1 MGIWGYKGGK
11 PIMLR
16 NYAYLRVS
24 TKEQNINRQL
34 DAIKQLD
41 EHIDERDI
49 YVDKQSGKDFNRPE
63 WQALKRSI
71 RPGDTLF
78 IHSLDR
84 LGRNKQGILKEWQWL
99 VENKI
104 HIVVLDMPL
113 LDTRKYQGLDGVGDL
128 VVNLVLQILSWLA
141 EQERVNIKV
150 RQREGIDAALA
161 RGVRFGRPPVPK
173 PKNFEKIY
181 NRWQNG
187 EITAT
192 KAMQTLGLKRNTFYK
207 FAREHEEKI

>member
-1 MGIWGYKGGK
+1 MQ
-11 PIMLR
+11 R

-24 TKEQNINRQL
+24 TKEQNLARQIDSIRQL
-34 DAIKQLD
+34 N

-49 YVDKQSGKDFNRPE
+49 YCDKLSGKDFNRPE
-63 WQALKRSI
+63 WLALKRSI

-84 LGRNKQGILKEWQWL
+84 LGRNKQGILQEWQWL

-104 HIVVLDMPL
+104 NVVVLDMPL
-113 LDTRKYQGLDGVGDL
+113 LDTRKYQNLDGVGDL

-141 EQERVNIKV
+141 EQERTNIKQ
-150 RQREGIDAALA
+150 RQKEGIASAKS
-161 RGVRFGRPPVPK
+161 RGVKFGRPPVQK
-173 PKNFEKIY
+173 PKNFDTVYKQWK
-181 NRWQNG
+181 NS

-192 KAMQTLGLKRNTFYK
+192 KAMQVLGLKRNTFYK
-207 FAREHEEKI
+207 FVSQEKAREQE

>member
-1 MGIWGYKGGK
+1 MQ
-11 PIMLR
+11 R

-24 TKEQNINRQL
+24 TKEQNLARQIDSIRQL
-34 DAIKQLD
+34 N

-49 YVDKQSGKDFNRPE
+49 YCDKLSGKDFNRPE
-63 WQALKRSI
+63 WLALKRSI

-84 LGRNKQGILKEWQWL
+84 LGRNKQGILQEWQWL

-104 HIVVLDMPL
+104 NVVVLDMPL
-113 LDTRKYQGLDGVGDL
+113 LDTRKYQNLDGVGDL

-141 EQERVNIKV
+141 EQERTNIKQ
-150 RQREGIDAALA
+150 RQKEGIASAKS
-161 RGVRFGRPPVPK
+161 RGVKFGRPSIQK
-173 PKNFEKIY
+173 PKDFEKVY
-181 NRWQNG
+181 HQWKNG

-192 KAMQTLGLKRNTFYK
+192 KAMQVLGLKRNTFYK
-207 FAREHEEKI
+207 FVSQEKAREQE